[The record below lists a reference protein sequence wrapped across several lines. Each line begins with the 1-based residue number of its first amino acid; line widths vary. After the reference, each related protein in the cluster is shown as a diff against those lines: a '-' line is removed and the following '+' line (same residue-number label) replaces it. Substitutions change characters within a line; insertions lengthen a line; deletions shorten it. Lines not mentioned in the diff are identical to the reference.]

1 MRRPARRPGLA
12 AALAAALVAAGAA
25 GADPGGLV
33 GSYLAARSASGN
45 SDYEAAAAYY
55 TQALVRDPSNP
66 MLLESAAVAQLALG
80 NLEAA
85 VPIATR
91 LSEIVPQNQIALL
104 ALLGAD
110 LVAGDYE
117 GVLADY
123 AAGRSVGPLVDGL
136 VKGWAHLA
144 LGDAGEALAAFDA
157 LIAQPALAPFG
168 AYHKALALAY
178 VGDFEGA
185 DRLFSG
191 EGGASFGMTRRGVT
205 AHVEVL
211 TQLERYDDA
220 LALLDR
226 AFGADPDPAVRGLRE
241 RVAARQSLPFDLIGG
256 PADGMAEVFFTVA
269 GALAGEAEDSYT
281 LLYAR
286 IAQALAPG
294 HSDALLLVAG
304 ILERQGQYDLATA
317 AYNAIPRT
325 DPAFHHAELG
335 RAEALRSA
343 GRTEAAIE
351 VLEQLAKSHPE
362 LPDVHRALGDI
373 LRAQERYDAAAA
385 SYDAAIAALPVED
398 PSQWVLYYVR
408 GISHERA
415 DRWEKAEADF
425 RKALELSPDQ
435 PQVLNYLGY
444 SYLEMQ
450 TNLDEALSMIERAVA
465 ARPDDGYI
473 VDSLGWALYRLE
485 RYEEAVAPMER
496 AASLMPVDPIVN
508 DHLGDVYWAVGRR
521 NEARFQWRRAL
532 SFNPEEKDAVRIRRK
547 LEVGLDAVLAEEGAK
562 PIAVANDRQGG

>member
-1 MRRPARRPGLA
+1 
-12 AALAAALVAAGAA
+12 
-25 GADPGGLV
+25 
-33 GSYLAARSASGN
+33 
-45 SDYEAAAAYY
+45 
-55 TQALVRDPSNP
+55 
-66 MLLESAAVAQLALG
+66 MLLESAAVAHLALG
-80 NLEAA
+80 NLETA
-85 VPIATR
+85 VPVARRLAEIA
-91 LSEIVPQNQIALL
+91 PQNQIAQLV
-104 ALLGAD
+104 LLGAQ
-110 LVAGDYE
+110 LSAGDYA
-117 GVLADY
+117 GVLHDY

-136 VKGWAHLA
+136 VTAWAHLA
-144 LGDAGEALAAFDA
+144 LGDAGEALADFDA
-157 LIAQPALAPFG
+157 LIARPALAPFG

-185 DRLFSG
+185 ERLFSG
-191 EGGASFGMTRRGVT
+191 EGGASFGMTRRGVR

-211 TQLERYDDA
+211 TQLERYEDA

-226 AFGADPDPAVRGLRE
+226 AYGADPDPAVRELRE
-241 RVAARQSLPFDLIGG
+241 RVEARTSLPFDLIAS

-286 IAQALAPG
+286 IAEELAPA
-294 HSDALLLVAG
+294 HTDALLLIAG
-304 ILERQGQYDLATA
+304 ILERQEQFDLATA

-343 GRTEAAIE
+343 GRIEAAIE

-373 LRAQERYDAAAA
+373 LRSQERFEAAAA
-385 SYDAAIAALPVED
+385 AYDAAIAALPVED
-398 PSQWVLYYVR
+398 PSHWVLFYVR
-408 GISHERA
+408 GIAHERA
-415 DRWEKAEADF
+415 GHWEKAEADF

-450 TNLDEALSMIERAVA
+450 INLEEALSMIERAVA

-473 VDSLGWALYRLE
+473 VDSLGWALFRLE
-485 RYEEAVAPMER
+485 RYEEAVEPMER
-496 AASLMPVDPIVN
+496 AASLLPVDPIVN

-532 SFNPEEKDAVRIRRK
+532 SFNPEEKDAARIRRK
-547 LEVGLDAVLAEEGAK
+547 LEVGLDVVLEEEGAK
-562 PIAVANDRQGG
+562 PIAVADERQGG